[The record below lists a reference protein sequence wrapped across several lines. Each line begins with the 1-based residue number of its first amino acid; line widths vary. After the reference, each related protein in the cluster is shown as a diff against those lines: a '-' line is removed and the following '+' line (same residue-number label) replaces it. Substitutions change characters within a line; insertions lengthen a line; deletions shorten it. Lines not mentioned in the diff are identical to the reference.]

1 MKHSYQKLF
10 ALLLALT
17 LVFTMSAGAVFAE
30 GGDDLLSLTTS
41 SEDGEG
47 EEPGDQSPDLP
58 DPEPDIPEPDPEPD
72 PEPEPERDPLFVE
85 LSRGTIDIGIGGKAI
100 LMVAAHDGTGTY
112 QYAWSSSDPFVVSVQ
127 GDDSTCEIYAVGT
140 GEAEV
145 QVSVYDGEETCRAS
159 CCVYVGKQGG
169 YATYDVS
176 GSTNA
181 DKDLA
186 MDSIGSQIA
195 SAFEKELGVRPGSSA
210 TIKLDSTSNWTGRI
224 CMQNGEVLMPGS
236 NYSFSTFRMMTFFE
250 PIMSGDFETTY
261 TVTDEDNVLSG
272 TISITV
278 KDASSRAITAVSIS
292 KTSISMDTYSSRS
305 LSVSVSPNNASYRV
319 EWESNNTSIV
329 SADSNS
335 NSVTVYSK
343 GKEGSTKI
351 YVTVTDLS
359 TGKEYTKSCSVTV
372 ETEDSTPSSKG
383 GKYNPGLS
391 MTFGSDYYGTGISDS
406 IYNEFHNRYGI
417 YLSDSASVRFSNM
430 KTTYGY
436 LETAEGYT
444 VRDGS
449 TYTFA
454 AFRDMSFSPSKAGT
468 WTGDYSVTYSGKTLS
483 GTMSFYINGSS
494 LSVTLSNTTLKLA
507 PYSSQYLYA
516 TVTPNSS
523 YKISWSSDTPS
534 VASVAGNGTAATITS
549 FGKAGTAKIKVT
561 VTDKSGIQTVKTC
574 TVTVTNNGSTTYSP
588 SVATYIGN
596 TTKGTAIYDSLKS
609 QFKNV
614 YGVTLPDTAEIKF
627 TKAGDDKIA
636 IRKLANG
643 KAVTAKTAYT
653 MAQYKTMYTEP
664 VSEGAFTVPYTLT
677 YKNNT
682 LSGDITVNVS
692 PAPVNVGI
700 ALPSVMPYQFDQA
713 LDGLSGSVR
722 LCGAVNGA
730 VNNAA
735 EASWSYIRILS
746 TAGTAGVL
754 YLNSSM
760 AAITPN
766 TNITPVMM
774 NSLYFIPNQ
783 SGTYVAQIAAY
794 NQAGNVVERGNL
806 YITVPGGAPVN
817 PSGLKVQPTTQTIK
831 VNGKT
836 VDPEAYNIN
845 GMNYFKLRAIAYLL
859 DNTSSQFSI
868 SYDYTTRAISI
879 VTGAPYEE
887 LGTEMQK
894 GPDMSSKCVYST
906 IEVYVNGCAMNLTSY
921 NIGGSTYFQ
930 LAELG
935 NVLGFNVGYDAATR
949 TVLINSK

>member
-10 ALLLALT
+10 AILLALT
-17 LVFTMSAGAVFAE
+17 MVFTMSAGIVFAE
-30 GGDDLLSLTTS
+30 GEDGLLSVVTS
-41 SEDGEG
+41 SEEDGEDPG
-47 EEPGDQSPDLP
+47 EPE
-58 DPEPDIPEPDPEPD
+58 PEPDPAPVDPEPD
-72 PEPEPERDPLFVE
+72 PEPLSVE
-85 LSRGTIDIGIGGKAI
+85 MSRGSIDIGVGGTSVI
-100 LMVAAHDGTGTY
+100 MAAAYGGTGSY
-112 QYAWSSSDPFVVSVQ
+112 QYSWSSSNPFVVSVQ
-127 GDDSTCEIYAVGT
+127 DNGSSADIYAVGT
-140 GEAEV
+140 GTAEIEL
-145 QVSVYDGEETCRAS
+145 SVYDGETTVRDS
-159 CCVYVGKQGG
+159 CTVHVSEAGG
-169 YATYDVS
+169 SATFDIS
-176 GSTNA
+176 ASTNA
-181 DKDLA
+181 DKDLP
-186 MDSIGSQIA
+186 MDTIAGQLA
-195 SAFEKELGVRPGSSA
+195 SAFAQKLGRQPGSSA
-210 TIKLDSTSNWTGRI
+210 TIKLDHTSDWTGLV
-224 CMQNGEVLMPGS
+224 CMQNGDMLMPGS
-236 NYSFSTFRMMTFFE
+236 NYSFATFRMMTFFE
-250 PIMSGDFETTY
+250 PANIGNFETAY
-261 TVTDEDNVLSG
+261 TITDENSVLTG
-272 TISITV
+272 TISISV
-278 KDASSRAITAVSIS
+278 KDTSSRSITAVSIS
-292 KTSISMDTYSSRS
+292 KSSITMDTYSSRT

-329 SADSNS
+329 TADSNS
-335 NSVTVYSK
+335 SSVTVYSR
-343 GKEGSTKI
+343 GKEGSTRV

-359 TGKEYTKSCSVTV
+359 TGQTYTKSCSVTV

-391 MTFGSDYYGTGISDS
+391 LTYGSDYYGTGISDS

-417 YLSDSASVRFSNM
+417 YLADSAKVSFSNM
-430 KTTYGY
+430 KTSYGY
-436 LETAEGYT
+436 LELATGYT

-449 TYTFA
+449 TYTFGE
-454 AFRDMSFSPSKAGT
+454 FRDMSFSPSKAGT
-468 WTGDYSVTYSGKTLS
+468 WSSDYSVTYSNKTLS
-483 GTMSFYINGSS
+483 GTMSLYINGSS
-494 LSVTLSNTTLKLA
+494 LSVTLSNTSLKLA
-507 PYSSQYLYA
+507 PYSSQYLYV

-534 VASVAGNGTAATITS
+534 VASVAGNGTAATINT

-561 VTDKSGIQTVKTC
+561 VTDKSGLQTVKTC
-574 TVTVTNNGSTTYSP
+574 TVTVTANGSSDYSP

-627 TKAGDDKIA
+627 TNSGDSKIA

-643 KAVTAKTAYT
+643 KAVAAKTTYT
-653 MAQYKTMYTEP
+653 MAQYKTMYTDP
-664 VSEGAFTVPYTLT
+664 VSEGTFTVPYTLT
-677 YKNNT
+677 YKNNK
-682 LSGDITVNVS
+682 LSGNITVNVS
-692 PAPVNVGI
+692 AAPVNVGI
-700 ALPSVMPYQFDQA
+700 ALPSVMPYRFDQP
-713 LDGLSGSVR
+713 LDGVSGSVR

-735 EASWSYIRILS
+735 EATWSYVRVLS

-754 YLNSSM
+754 YLNSGM
-760 AAITPN
+760 AAITPE
-766 TNITPVMM
+766 TNITPAMM
-774 NSLYFIPNQ
+774 NDLYFVPNQ

-794 NQAGNVVERGNL
+794 NQAGKVVERGNL

-831 VNGKT
+831 VNGKI

-868 SYDYTTRAISI
+868 SYDYTTRAIGI
-879 VTGAPYEE
+879 VTGAPYDE

-906 IEVYVNGCAMNLTSY
+906 IEVYVNGFAMNLTSY

-935 NVLGFNVGYDAATR
+935 NVLGFNVGYDEATR
-949 TVLINSK
+949 TVMINSK